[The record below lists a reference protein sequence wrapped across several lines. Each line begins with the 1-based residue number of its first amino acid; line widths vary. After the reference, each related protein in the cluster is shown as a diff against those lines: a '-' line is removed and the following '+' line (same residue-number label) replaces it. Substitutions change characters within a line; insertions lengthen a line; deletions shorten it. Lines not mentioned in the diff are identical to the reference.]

1 MARTPSETDEVS
13 RAVARIQTGVLALT
27 SALIG
32 GIGLFVI
39 TAWLVIKGG
48 PRVGEHLR
56 LLGQYFVGYSVTW
69 TGSVVGLFYG
79 ALVGGLVG
87 WTIGAIYN
95 WMVSIRQG

>member
-1 MARTPSETDEVS
+1 MAGTRNETDEV
-13 RAVARIQTGVLALT
+13 RQAVARIQTGVLALT

-39 TAWLVIKGG
+39 TAWLLLKGG
-48 PRVGEHLR
+48 PRVGEHLQ

-69 TGSVVGLFYG
+69 TGSVIGFFYG
-79 ALVGGLVG
+79 ALVGGVVG

-95 WMVSIRQG
+95 WVVSLRQG

>member
-1 MARTPSETDEVS
+1 MVGTHDETDEVR

-32 GIGLFVI
+32 GIGLFVL
-39 TAWLVIKGG
+39 TAWLLIKGG
-48 PRVGEHLR
+48 PRTGEHLQ

-69 TGSVVGLFYG
+69 KGSVIGLFYG
-79 ALVGGLVG
+79 ALVGGVVG
-87 WTIGAIYN
+87 WAIGAIYN